1 MFQIKIFTFQVK
13 DIYIY
18 FRCAKAAYQDQL
30 WDPMLTFVN
39 SRVCNQMQLSMN
51 FDPAWRQRIRTKF
64 KAKRGKIMNARKIVN
79 YVR

>member
-1 MFQIKIFTFQVK
+1 MFQIKIFIFQVQ

-39 SRVCNQMQLSMN
+39 SRQMQLSMKQILIQPG
-51 FDPAWRQRIRTKF
+51 DKKGYEPSSKL
-64 KAKRGKIMNARKIVN
+64 KAGRL
-79 YVR
+79 

>member
-1 MFQIKIFTFQVK
+1 MFQIKIFIFQVK

-39 SRVCNQMQLSMN
+39 SRVCNQMQLSMK
-51 FDPAWRQRIRTKF
+51 QIL
-64 KAKRGKIMNARKIVN
+64 I
-79 YVR
+79 

>member
-39 SRVCNQMQLSMN
+39 SRVCNQMQSSIKQILIQPGDKGYEPSSKLKGG
-51 FDPAWRQRIRTKF
+51 RL
-64 KAKRGKIMNARKIVN
+64 
-79 YVR
+79 